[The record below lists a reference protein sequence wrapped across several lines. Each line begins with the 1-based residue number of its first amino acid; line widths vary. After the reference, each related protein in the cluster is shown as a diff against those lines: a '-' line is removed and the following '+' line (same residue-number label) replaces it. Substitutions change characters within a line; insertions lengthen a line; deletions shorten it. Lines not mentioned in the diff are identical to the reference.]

1 MLVLTAMVTLVLEPT
16 KIEAHANARKSL
28 KIDSDSAFLEKYIGA
43 MLQ

>member
-16 KIEAHANARKSL
+16 KIEYHANARKAL
-28 KIDSDSAFLEKYIGA
+28 GADEAAFFEKYVGA

>member
-16 KIEAHANARKSL
+16 KIEAHTNARKAL
-28 KIDSDSAFLEKYIGA
+28 GVDTDGAFFEKYIGA